1 MNEYGCEECGAVGW
15 RRDGEEVVS
24 AGEGE
29 DGVPSVQ
36 RVKHTQ
42 DDIVGGVWVGE
53 CGHPVRRGS
62 ALERFFN
69 VLSPG
74 ESAQLPPNG

>member
-15 RRDGEEVVS
+15 HRDGEAVVK
-24 AGEGE
+24 AREGD
-29 DGVPSVQ
+29 DGIYVEH
-36 RVKHTQ
+36 VKHTT

-62 ALERFFN
+62 ALDRFFSI
-69 VLSPG
+69 LTPG
-74 ESAQLPPNG
+74 EPVRLPPNR